1 MLLKVSALLNLSLK
15 IIVDYLLNLLNL
27 FERLVIAFVPLPKT
41 IVFFVLFLRG
51 VNTEDLLLYYCIR
64 HHI

>member
-27 FERLVIAFVPLPKT
+27 LERLVTAFVPLPKT
-41 IVFFVLFLRG
+41 IVI
-51 VNTEDLLLYYCIR
+51 LYCF
-64 HHI
+64 